1 MRCYYHPE
9 ADAVAT
15 CRDCGKAIC
24 QSCAVNVAGKL
35 VCSQCLASGAAA
47 RGQARKT
54 IPTNPLAV
62 VSFALGTL
70 GLLGCVCGGGIGGI
84 LFGVPAGI
92 TGWLARKQLLQT
104 EQNQQ
109 GLQLATIGLILGVAE
124 GLLALVILVV
134 FGSVAG
140 FAFVG
145 DLLQQLSSY

>member
-24 QSCAVNVAGKL
+24 QSCAVNVAGRL
-35 VCSQCLASGAAA
+35 VCSQCLASGTAAGGRA
-47 RGQARKT
+47 EET
-54 IPTNPLAV
+54 IPTNPLAII
-62 VSFALGTL
+62 SLALGIL

-92 TGWLARKQLLQT
+92 TGWVARKQLLQA

-124 GLLALVILVV
+124 VLLALVILVV
-134 FGSVAG
+134 YGSAAG

-145 DLLQQLSSY
+145 DLLQQFSSY